1 MKVPK
6 YVKKI
11 IHQREKAG
19 TDFVA
24 YDSQLS
30 DWLEKKGIFEK
41 VSCGE
46 KECLF
51 NTGVAALESGT
62 AQIIIEYLEN
72 LK

>member
-30 DWLEKKGIFEK
+30 DWLEKKRNI
-41 VSCGE
+41 
-46 KECLF
+46 
-51 NTGVAALESGT
+51 
-62 AQIIIEYLEN
+62 
-72 LK
+72 